1 MRVKARGKI
10 NWTLDIEG
18 VRGDGYHLIDTL
30 MQSVE
35 LYDTLAFERADGL
48 LLQVDGPM
56 RVTADENNLVTRA
69 MRLLAERLSVSAGCV
84 ITLTKRIPIGAGMG
98 GGSADAAAALAGLNR
113 FWRLSLKEAELNALA
128 LELGADTP
136 FCLTGG
142 LQRATGVGERLER
155 LPVNR
160 PAYLVIAQPCWGLST
175 PEMFQRY
182 DEYARESVVPPR
194 RPDNERAVRAARDGS
209 LARMCAAMGNVLQP
223 AAILQ
228 RPEIAQAI
236 QTLEHLGAIRAQM
249 TGSGSAVF
257 GVFASAW
264 AAQYAWERVSTIWRR
279 CWTTRT
285 ASRGLVF
292 REWLT

>member
-10 NWTLDIEG
+10 NWTLDIDG
-18 VRGDGYHLIDTL
+18 VREDGYHLIDTL

-35 LYDTLAFERADGL
+35 LYDTLKFERADGCVL
-48 LLQVDGPM
+48 HVEGPM
-56 RVTADENNLVTRA
+56 RVTADENNLVMRA
-69 MRLLAERLSVSAGCV
+69 MRLLISRLGVNAGCH

-113 FWRLSLKEAELNALA
+113 FWRLSLKDADLHALA

-142 LQRATGVGERLER
+142 LQRATGIGERLER
-155 LPVNR
+155 LPISR
-160 PAYLVIAQPCWGLST
+160 PAYLVIIQPCWGIST
-175 PEMFQRY
+175 PEAFQHY
-182 DEYARESVVPPR
+182 DDYSRTCPPQSH
-194 RPDNERAVRAARDGS
+194 RPDNERAVKAAHAGS
-209 LARMCAAMGNVLQP
+209 LAHMCASMGNVLQP
-223 AAILQ
+223 AAIHQ

-236 QTLEHLGAIRAQM
+236 QALEHHGAMRAQM

-264 AAQYAWERVSTIWRR
+264 AAQYAWERVSPIWRR